1 MQIEPFESYSEKIV
15 EELEEEEEEVAVDME
30 GVETVLAEV
39 NHHHIMAEEEEE
51 AAVDVDTMT
60 DPAVAGPGMVGKVT
74 TRRNMV
80 VGVEVEVAM
89 VVGIR
94 TVATTNRSEATM
106 EAGNG
111 LHRGN
116 RVRHTMEIEQCT
128 IIAKFLKY
136 HIFVNSSRT
145 LSSFLF
151 TISTFFS
158 SF

>member
-1 MQIEPFESYSEKIV
+1 
-15 EELEEEEEEVAVDME
+15 ME

-39 NHHHIMAEEEEE
+39 NRHHIMAEEEEE
-51 AAVDVDTMT
+51 EEEVGVDTMT
-60 DPAVAGPGMVGKVT
+60 DPPGAGPGMVGKGN

-80 VGVEVEVAM
+80 VEVEVAV

-94 TVATTNRSEATM
+94 TVATTNKSEATM

-128 IIAKFLKY
+128 IIAKF
-136 HIFVNSSRT
+136 
-145 LSSFLF
+145 
-151 TISTFFS
+151 
-158 SF
+158 

>member
-1 MQIEPFESYSEKIV
+1 MPTEPFESYSEKMTV
-15 EELEEEEEEVAVDME
+15 AEVEEEEEEVAVDME

-39 NHHHIMAEEEEE
+39 NRHHIMAEEEEE
-51 AAVDVDTMT
+51 EEEVGVDTMT
-60 DPAVAGPGMVGKVT
+60 DPPGAGPGMVGKAN

-80 VGVEVEVAM
+80 VEVEVEVAV

-94 TVATTNRSEATM
+94 TVATTNKSEATM

-128 IIAKFLKY
+128 IIAKF
-136 HIFVNSSRT
+136 
-145 LSSFLF
+145 
-151 TISTFFS
+151 
-158 SF
+158 